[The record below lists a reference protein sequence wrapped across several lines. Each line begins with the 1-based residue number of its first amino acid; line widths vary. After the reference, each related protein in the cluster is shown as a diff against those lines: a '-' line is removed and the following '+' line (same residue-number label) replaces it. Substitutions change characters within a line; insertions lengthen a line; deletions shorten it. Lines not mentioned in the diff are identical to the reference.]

1 MNASKDKEALK
12 QLRENRRFY
21 IERAKKTIKEQNQV
35 MTAVKTRLKTGAA
48 TVPAIAADLKME
60 SARVLVIISA
70 LRKYGEV
77 AEGAKDGA
85 YFTYQLITE
94 EV

>member
-48 TVPAIAADLKME
+48 TVPAIAADL
-60 SARVLVIISA
+60 
-70 LRKYGEV
+70 
-77 AEGAKDGA
+77 
-85 YFTYQLITE
+85 
-94 EV
+94 